1 MGELTKTPSQAL
13 EDLIGGNDTVEE
25 AAEDRAIV
33 EACIAKS
40 AKYDSITTPKD
51 VFRKASKTTRSV
63 ALIAATSWNAA
74 SLSRIIALFA
84 GSRSRVGNTFCS
96 PPNPNRKPTPR
107 CSKTAFPKYRLL
119 RNKTILSRLRQ
130 RRFSFFVFGL

>member
-51 VFRKASKTTRSV
+51 VLPESLKDHTFRCP
-63 ALIAATSWNAA
+63 NC
-74 SLSRIIALFA
+74 
-84 GSRSRVGNTFCS
+84 GNV
-96 PPNPNRKPTPR
+96 
-107 CSKTAFPKYRLL
+107 LE
-119 RNKTILSRLRQ
+119 
-130 RRFSFFVFGL
+130 RRFAFADNCPFCGQSVKGWKYVLLATESEQETYAEMFKNGLPKISPFEK